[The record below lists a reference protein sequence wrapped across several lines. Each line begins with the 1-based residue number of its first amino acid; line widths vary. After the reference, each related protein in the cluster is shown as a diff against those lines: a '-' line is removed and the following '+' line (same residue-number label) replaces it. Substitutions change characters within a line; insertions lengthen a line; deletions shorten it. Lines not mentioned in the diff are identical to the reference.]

1 MKRKISLSLIIGLIL
16 LILTISILQIMQIF
30 GTIIFAS
37 HVLLC
42 SKQDKIIISNAAG
55 INEQFYL
62 AFYTE
67 GLHGNSKT
75 AKVKDIF
82 GNETIIEENT
92 GYTIGS
98 ICQYIQEHDN
108 ADYALIVCE
117 IPYLIVCIICIIVLF
132 KILLPMYSDTKK
144 D

>member
-1 MKRKISLSLIIGLIL
+1 MKRKISLSLIIGIIL
-16 LILTISILQIMQIF
+16 LILTISILQIIQIF
-30 GTIIFAS
+30 GTITVAS

-42 SKQDKIIISNAAG
+42 SKQDKIIISNVSG

-67 GLHGNSKT
+67 NLHGNSKT

-82 GNETIIEENT
+82 GNETIIEENN
-92 GYTIGS
+92 GDKLGN
-98 ICQYIQEHDN
+98 ICKYIQEHDN

-117 IPYLIVCIICIIVLF
+117 MPYLIICITCIVVLY
-132 KILLPMYSDTKK
+132 KILIPMYSTTK
-144 D
+144 